1 MVRRKTATTGKAG
14 DRLKFLMKKAWGIG
28 AWLFILC
35 TASGGI
41 MITFSGCSTDSGSYH
56 DNKTYPSALYGNIT
70 RRSFAYEGPARNP
83 VIVIHGL
90 LGARLEDIDAK
101 ENIWGNFALSEM
113 MSGEKFGRLAH
124 PMGNG
129 RQLKD
134 LHSSVKAAGLL
145 EKAEIQVAG
154 VQFRLDN
161 YDILVKTLEDCGY
174 VPDTRPLPENKHFH
188 SLFIFYYDWRRDI
201 SENAVELEKF
211 IRKQRAY
218 LRKEYEQ
225 LYGLKD
231 YNVRFDLIAHS
242 MGGLLA
248 RYFVRYGGTLLPE
261 KEEDTLPVTW
271 DGGKY
276 VNKVVIIGTPNAG
289 YVDTLLELT
298 EGLRL
303 VTASPAYPKAV
314 IGSFPS
320 YYQMLPNAEGKHI
333 VWEDSKEPVDYFAL
347 ETWLKLKWGL
357 ADPKQD
363 KWLKKIMPEVAT
375 AKERRS
381 AAIDHLDKCLRRA
394 RQFKKA
400 MQIHAEAYPD
410 NIAVYLIA
418 GDAVPTNHTLGVN
431 PKDGTLK
438 VLDRDAGDGKIT
450 AASARLDLRDGG
462 DWLFFTDSPINWSG
476 VYYFQGSH
484 MGIMN
489 SEVFNSNLR
498 FILMGLPTPR
508 QRCAR
513 DEYRNLIK
521 KADEYQNGIRGK

>member
-1 MVRRKTATTGKAG
+1 MDHRNFQKVG
-14 DRLKFLMKKAWGIG
+14 DTLNFLFKKAWGIRV
-28 AWLFILC
+28 WLFILSI
-35 TASGGI
+35 ASGGI
-41 MITFSGCSTDSGSYH
+41 MITLNGCATDSGSYH

-70 RRSFAYEGPARNP
+70 KRSFAYEGPARNP

-90 LGARLEDIDAK
+90 LGARLEDTAKK

-113 MSGEKFGRLAH
+113 MSGGKFGRLAH
-124 PMGNG
+124 PMQKGKP
-129 RQLKD
+129 LKD
-134 LHSSVKAAGLL
+134 IHNSVQATGLL
-145 EKAEIQVAG
+145 EKAEILVMG
-154 VQFRLDN
+154 VQLQLDN

-174 VPDTRPLPENKHFH
+174 VPNTKPLPKNKHFY
-188 SLFIFYYDWRRDI
+188 SQFIFYYDWRRDI

-211 IRKQRAY
+211 IQKQRTY
-218 LRKEYEQ
+218 LQKEYER
-225 LYGLKD
+225 LYGIKD
-231 YNVRFDLIAHS
+231 YDVQFDLIAHS

-261 KEEDTLPVTW
+261 KEEENLPVTW
-271 DGGKY
+271 KGGEY
-276 VNKVVIIGTPNAG
+276 VDKVIIIGTPNAG

-303 VTASPAYPKAV
+303 VAASPAYPKTV
-314 IGSFPS
+314 IGSFVS

-347 ETWLKLKWGL
+347 ETWLKFKWGL

-363 KWLKKIMPEVAT
+363 KWLKEIMPEVPT
-375 AKERRS
+375 SGERY
-381 AAIDHLDKCLRRA
+381 AVAVDHLDKCLRRA

-410 NIAVYLIA
+410 DIAVYLIA
-418 GDAVPTNHTLGVN
+418 GDAVLTNHTLGVS
-431 PKDGTLK
+431 PKEGLLK

-462 DWLFFTDSPINWSG
+462 DWLFFTNSPINWSG

-489 SEVFNSNLR
+489 SEVFGSNLR
-498 FILMGLPTPR
+498 FILMGLPTPH
-508 QRCAR
+508 QRCTR
-513 DEYRNLIK
+513 DEYMNLIK
-521 KADEYQNGIRGK
+521 KADEYQNGVRGK